1 MGARKDGV
9 VGFATGVGKGLG
21 GLVFKTCA
29 AGLSIPAYTLKGV
42 EKQFEKRH
50 NRPLVAQLLAI
61 RIRQSLASFE
71 HVTQQEK
78 DDVIARW
85 KEQGFD
91 KGTFKGVKSVISVD
105 L

>member
-1 MGARKDGV
+1 MGARKNGVTGFV
-9 VGFATGVGKGLG
+9 VGIGKGFG

-29 AGLSIPAYTLKGV
+29 AGLSLPAYTLKGV

-50 NRPLVAQLLAI
+50 NRPLVAKLLAI

-71 HVTQQEK
+71 NVTQQEK

-91 KGTFKGVKSVISVD
+91 KGSFVNVK
-105 L
+105 

>member
-1 MGARKDGV
+1 VA
-9 VGFATGVGKGLG
+9 GFATGVGKGLG

-29 AGLSIPAYTLKGV
+29 AGLSLPAYTLKGV

-50 NRPLVAQLLAI
+50 NRPLVAKLLAI

-71 HVTQQEK
+71 SVTQQEK
-78 DDVIARW
+78 VDIIARW

-91 KGTFKGVKSVISVD
+91 KGSF
-105 L
+105 